1 MSERSMKETHLES
14 ASLLAHELEA
24 PLLTI
29 ELHLRKLLENP
40 ASRARAESCLD
51 EVEALRGLVSELLAT
66 GKDEFARQPFSV
78 DAVTKRLEARFQP
91 VADQRGIRLEVQET
105 NLNVL
110 GDERATERVLS
121 NLIDNGI
128 KFSRPEGSVRV
139 SGHASEGRAVIEVA
153 DDGPGVDNEDIAHLF
168 EPFFRACRATPGH
181 GLGLAIARRFAEG
194 QEGTLTLES
203 HGEAGARFVLRLES
217 V

>member
-1 MSERSMKETHLES
+1 MKETHLES

-29 ELHLRKLLENP
+29 ELHLRKFLDDP
-40 ASRARAESCLD
+40 ACSARAQSCLH

-66 GKDEFARQPFSV
+66 GKGEFARQPFRLDPV
-78 DAVTKRLEARFQP
+78 VKRLEARFRP
-91 VADQRGIRLEVQET
+91 IADQRRIRLEVQET
-105 NLNVL
+105 NLSVL
-110 GDERATERVLS
+110 GDDLATERILS

-139 SGHASEGRAVIEVA
+139 SAHASEAQVAIEVA
-153 DDGPGVDNEDIAHLF
+153 DDGPGIGKDDIPHVF
-168 EPFFRACRATPGH
+168 EPFFRARRATGGH

-194 QEGTLTLES
+194 QKGTLTLES
-203 HGEAGARFVLRLES
+203 QDEAGSRFVLRLES
-217 V
+217 C